1 MYPQPFTVQ
10 RIRRTKSGENALK
23 QPVYSDSVSTVAVY
37 GWQPVSEV
45 ERYTAALAGRT
56 VTDLKLLSP
65 TGDFLPTDAVVI
77 GGAVT
82 IVDGKAEVTGGGAK
96 YEVDGQV
103 EDYNHGPF
111 GFTPGYAIGLRRVAN
126 A

>member
-1 MYPQPFTVQ
+1 MFPTPFSVQ
-10 RIRRTKSGENALK
+10 RIRRTKTGSNALK
-23 QPVYSDSVSTVAVY
+23 QPTYSDSVSTVAVY

-45 ERYTAALAGRT
+45 ERHTAALSGRT

-77 GGAVT
+77 NGVT
-82 IVDGKAEVTGGGAK
+82 
-96 YEVDGQV
+96 YEVDGLV

>member
-1 MYPQPFTVQ
+1 MFPTPFIVQ
-10 RIRRTKSGENALK
+10 LIRRVKTGENALK
-23 QPVYSDSVSTVAVY
+23 QPIYTDSTSTVAVY

-65 TGDFLPTDAVVI
+65 TGDFQPMDAVVI
-77 GGAVT
+77 NGVT
-82 IVDGKAEVTGGGAK
+82 

-111 GFTPGYAIGLRRVAN
+111 GFTPGFAIGLRRVAN